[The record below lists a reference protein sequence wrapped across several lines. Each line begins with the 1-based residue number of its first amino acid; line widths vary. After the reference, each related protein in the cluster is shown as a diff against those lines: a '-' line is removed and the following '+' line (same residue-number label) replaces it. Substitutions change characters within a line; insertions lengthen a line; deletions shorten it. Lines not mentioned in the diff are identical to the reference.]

1 MLDLASRQRDF
12 DDFDG
17 RVYLNTA
24 AEGIPPK
31 IVGEALQQYFRDKQ
45 LGMDGRIP
53 HFEQWE
59 QAKAEAARML
69 GLESSEIGLCSC
81 TSEAY
86 NLLSL
91 ALRLR
96 AGDEVIV
103 NELDF
108 PAGVTPWLQ
117 PVCPAT
123 VRVWRAHQNQL
134 DLSDLPNL
142 LSSKTRLV
150 TLSLVSFYNGFTI
163 PLEETISIIRKYS
176 AAMIALDV
184 TQALGR
190 IPLNVTGI
198 DFVVSST
205 HKWILSTH
213 GGGIV
218 AVPKSVADRI
228 QVPAGGWLHLDD
240 AFGMNRFEKATSKV
254 GAQGFSV
261 GMPNFPAVYAL
272 RSALSYMNQ
281 VGIAKLHQACW
292 PMMERCYQGL
302 KELPI
307 ELLTPDDRSTWAGI
321 IAFRHLHAEQLHHAL
336 HQQNIHVMHQA
347 GRMRV
352 AIHGY
357 NTMDDIE
364 RFLNAMIAELGK
376 K

>member
-1 MLDLASRQRDF
+1 MLDLNSRRRDF
-12 DDFDG
+12 DGFDG

-31 IVGEALQQYFRDKQ
+31 VVGESLQQYFRDKQ

-59 QAKAEAARML
+59 QAKAEAAKML
-69 GLESSEIGLCSC
+69 GFEPEEIGLCSC
-81 TSEAY
+81 TSEAF

-91 ALRLR
+91 ALQLQT
-96 AGDEVIV
+96 GDEVVV

-108 PAGVTPWLQ
+108 PAGITPWLQ
-117 PVCPAT
+117 PTCPAT
-123 VRVWRAHQNQL
+123 VRRWKA
-134 DLSDLPNL
+134 SDNRLVATDMQSL

-150 TLSLVSFYNGFTI
+150 TLSLVSFYNGFTVS
-163 PLEETISIIRKYS
+163 LEETIATIRKNS
-176 AAMIALDV
+176 PAMIAVDV

-190 IPLNVTGI
+190 IPLKLDGV

-205 HKWILSTH
+205 HKWILSSH

-218 AVPKSVADRI
+218 AIPKSMRDRI
-228 QVPAGGWLHLDD
+228 QVPAGGWLHIED
-240 AFGMNRFEKATSKV
+240 AFGPKRFEKATSKF
-254 GAQGFSV
+254 GAAGFSV

-272 RSALSYMNQ
+272 RAALNFMNQ
-281 VGIAKLHQACW
+281 VGIARIDDVCR
-292 PMMERCYQGL
+292 PMMEACYPGL
-302 KELPI
+302 KKLPI
-307 ELLTPDDRSTWAGI
+307 EMLTPPEPTAWAGI
-321 IAFRHLHAEQLHHAL
+321 IAFRHPDAERLHRSL

-357 NTMDDIE
+357 NTMDDVE
-364 RFLNAMIAELGK
+364 QFLTALKAELSK

>member
-1 MLDLASRQRDF
+1 MLDLASRLRDF
-12 DDFDG
+12 DNFDG

-31 IVGEALQQYFRDKQ
+31 VVGEALQQYFRDKQ
-45 LGMDGRIP
+45 LGMDGRLL

-69 GLESSEIGLCSC
+69 GFESSEIGLCSC

-91 ALRLR
+91 ALKLR
-96 AGDEVIV
+96 AGDEVVV

-123 VRVWRAHQNQL
+123 VRVWRARKHQL

-150 TLSLVSFYNGFTI
+150 TLSLVSFYNGYTI
-163 PLEETISIIRKYS
+163 PLEETITAIRKHS
-176 AAMIALDV
+176 PAMIALDV

-190 IPLNVTGI
+190 IPMNIAGI

-205 HKWILSTH
+205 HKWILSSH

-218 AVPKSVADRI
+218 VVPKGVADRI

-240 AFGMNRFEKATSKV
+240 AFGANRFEKAVSKL
-254 GAQGFSV
+254 GAPGFSV

-281 VGIAKLHQACW
+281 VGIEKIHQACK

-302 KELPI
+302 KELPL
-307 ELLTPDDRSTWAGI
+307 EMLTPEDRSTWGGI
-321 IAFRHLHAEQLHHAL
+321 IAFRYLHAEQLHRAL

-347 GRMRV
+347 GRVRV

-357 NTMDDIE
+357 NTMDDID
-364 RFLNAMIAELGK
+364 RFLNAMIAETGNK
-376 K
+376 